1 MPTRDSLGGIVH
13 TYQRYD
19 PVAVPPPRPL
29 ESDLASA
36 AMEHLLE
43 FGDLDDLNLTPE
55 QLADAI
61 VLEPDQIRG
70 LGPSLDAVKRKLEEL
85 RRQILERYEA
95 ESVRKRARL
104 SFHESAAKSHPP
116 AKHREAFERAVRE

>member
-43 FGDLDDLNLTPE
+43 FGDLDDLNLTP
-55 QLADAI
+55 
-61 VLEPDQIRG
+61 
-70 LGPSLDAVKRKLEEL
+70 
-85 RRQILERYEA
+85 
-95 ESVRKRARL
+95 
-104 SFHESAAKSHPP
+104 
-116 AKHREAFERAVRE
+116 